1 MTAPLG
7 GEGHGEREVGRRGVP
22 GRPSGSRATQR
33 GNSLSARTGGQ
44 TQASR
49 DACPSSTGRDSRHS
63 THPSPPE
70 AYYVRLSGIRPP
82 NARVGSHAPRVREV
96 PDALLSEIRVV
107 NFRSARRLALRP
119 GPVCAFIGEPG
130 AGKSNLLFAL
140 RALLDPGFDLSTADV
155 TVGQRA
161 ISIEATLADGRT
173 VSLDDRDVGS
183 ADRALPDGAARR
195 RARLGDGGLRVR
207 GRSARVDPRGAG
219 AGSRAARRARARA
232 RGLRGRDLGRR
243 LRDRGAGA
251 VPRPAGAPL
260 SPPADPTAR
269 RVRQSGLLH
278 HARSG
283 PAQRRCARGGQ
294 SRRPRRARRDD
305 GRAAGRD
312 RRRRHVPRHVRVRRG
327 ALRALLLARGDPG
340 RGDDREDRPSSACST
355 RSATTPIASRS
366 RSSSAAASRTCRSS
380 SRSAG
385 GPVSPA
391 SSCTTATCA
400 RAASRRRP
408 S

>member
-1 MTAPLG
+1 MG
-7 GEGHGEREVGRRGVP
+7 
-22 GRPSGSRATQR
+22 
-33 GNSLSARTGGQ
+33 
-44 TQASR
+44 
-49 DACPSSTGRDSRHS
+49 
-63 THPSPPE
+63 
-70 AYYVRLSGIRPP
+70 
-82 NARVGSHAPRVREV
+82 
-96 PDALLSEIRVV
+96 DALLSEIRVV
-107 NFRSARRLALRP
+107 NFRSARRLELRP
-119 GPVCAFIGEPG
+119 GAVCAFIGEPG
-130 AGKSNLLFAL
+130 VGKSNLLFAL

-161 ISIEATLADGRT
+161 ISIEASARRWTYCFARRPHLR
-173 VSLDDRDVGS
+173 S
-183 ADRALPDGAARR
+183 ADRALSDGAARR
-195 RARLGDGGLRVR
+195 RSRLGDGGLSVR
-207 GRSARVDPRGAG
+207 GRGARVDPRGAG
-219 AGSRAARRARARA
+219 AGSGAARRSRARA

-278 HARSG
+278 HSRSG

-305 GRAAGRD
+305 GRAARPD
-312 RRRRHVPRHVRVRRG
+312 RRRRCVPRHVRVRRG
-327 ALRALLLARGDPG
+327 AFRALLLAGGDPG
-340 RGDDREDRPSSACST
+340 RRDDREDRPSGRVPGA
-355 RSATTPIASRS
+355 RPRRRS
-366 RSSSAAASRTCRSS
+366 RADLDRRVRRQVEPAALRRDLQSE
-380 SRSAG
+380 
-385 GPVSPA
+385 PVSPV